1 MCMQITMTTCRLLLL
16 LIVCSQSV
24 DSQSTTDNETISEEA
39 PQSDLQRDI
48 EKVLDNQQQMYRA
61 IMSRLGKSQ
70 HMLPTKHLKHL
81 PGRAHAFVEG
91 STTPIW

>member
-1 MCMQITMTTCRLLLL
+1 MCMQIIMTTGWLLLL

-48 EKVLDNQQQMYRA
+48 ERILDNQQQMYRTT
-61 IMSRLGKSQ
+61 MNRLGKSQ
-70 HMLPTKHLKHL
+70 HMLPTKHLQ
-81 PGRAHAFVEG
+81 GRAHTFDEG
-91 STTPIW
+91 